1 MQAHQL
7 FALALALAAL
17 ALLLVAGL
25 VLARVAA
32 QRRTERTL
40 GHALDE
46 RALQAAA
53 LTAAAAR
60 ATDGAPAASKT
71 AVRAARPRGF
81 KGLFEHLVHVGIRW
95 LDTPFGRQV
104 VAEEDRRLLE
114 QCGFVDT
121 RTRGLF
127 LVSRLLGALAVP
139 VVAGTLARGQV
150 EGTRYVVLVVIAM
163 MAGFMLPKILL
174 KRRAGKRRR
183 RVVDELPLLVDL
195 LRLLQGVGLS
205 LDQSLQVMVNDFR
218 SVLPVLSNELEIA
231 QRQFA
236 TGPHARAVAQPAGLE
251 LRQRRS
257 ARGDPSAGA
266 GRPAR
271 RRGAGA
277 AQAVRRPSAR
287 NASRDAAR
295 THRPARGEDDGR
307 DDRDA
312 VARAD
317 DRHGR
322 PRRAGRHAFVSFGA
336 SVRIAPWFSV
346 CVSMSPGA
354 RCVTRRLSPFACC
367 LALARRKC

>member
-53 LTAAAAR
+53 LNAAAAR

-71 AVRAARPRGF
+71 AVRTARPTGF
-81 KGLFEHLVHVGIRW
+81 KGVFEHLVQVGIRW

-127 LVSRLLGALAVP
+127 LVSRLLGALAAP

-150 EGTRYVVLVVIAM
+150 DGTRYVVLVVIAM

-236 TGPHARAVAQPAGLE
+236 TGRTREQSLNRLASSYDNEDLRAVIRLLVQ
-251 LRQRRS
+251 
-257 ARGDPSAGA
+257 
-266 GRPAR
+266 
-271 RRGAGA
+271 
-277 AQAVRRPSAR
+277 V
-287 NASRDAAR
+287 
-295 THRPARGEDDGR
+295 
-307 DDRDA
+307 
-312 VARAD
+312 
-317 DRHGR
+317 DRHGGAVQEPLKQFGDR
-322 PRRAGRHAFVSFGA
+322 LRKTRRAMLRERIGRLAVKMTGVMIVTLLPA
-336 SVRIAPWFSV
+336 LMIVTAG
-346 CVSMSPGA
+346 PGVLA
-354 RCVTRRLSPFACC
+354 VTRSFHAVHQ
-367 LALARRKC
+367 